1 MSRLATIALALI
13 TSLLSSQSDAEATPR
28 WKRQS
33 TTPRFQIVGFT
44 TATFQGKAGV
54 LAFSLTCGQEI
65 QGARLCSSEE
75 VLESTEIP
83 SDLAGAGWVRA
94 TAETA
99 DPVSPGSTCNGWIS
113 ARDTDHGLVVVL
125 NSVPPTP
132 RPALPGPPFW
142 GVSLCLECR

>member
-75 VLESTEIP
+75 VLSRCCQGRIRASGSAARRRSQGLGFEGEVVEPTSGLEPLTCSLRVSGLRCAI
-83 SDLAGAGWVRA
+83 LAG
-94 TAETA
+94 
-99 DPVSPGSTCNGWIS
+99 C
-113 ARDTDHGLVVVL
+113 
-125 NSVPPTP
+125 
-132 RPALPGPPFW
+132 
-142 GVSLCLECR
+142 